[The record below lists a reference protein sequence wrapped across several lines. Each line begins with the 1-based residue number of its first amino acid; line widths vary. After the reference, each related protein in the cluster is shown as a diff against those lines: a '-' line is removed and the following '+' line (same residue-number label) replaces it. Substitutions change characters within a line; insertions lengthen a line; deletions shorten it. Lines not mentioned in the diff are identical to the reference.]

1 MSVYKRGVDFT
12 SYGKGAKIIKNNKSN
27 EANIAIKKMFLINGR
42 DMNDSK

>member
-12 SYGKGAKIIKNNKSN
+12 SYGKGAKIIKSN